1 MNDYNFFKVLKLER
15 KETIHSAMIAAIV
28 GHDEKCWT
36 TFFNM
41 LEEKGKAKGF
51 NIKALRDSI
60 IFDDN
65 INHKWIDTE
74 NVLEKLNKKERD
86 DDWGRADIWIGT
98 NKGKEGERY
107 RLIIE
112 NKIDAGFQYRQLRGY
127 YRYLIEEPR
136 KLAGLFVLCVNDN
149 MAFREK
155 AKVAAD
161 FYKDESRKDDKTQY
175 AIITYADIK
184 EWLEKVID
192 NDTKDTKFNS
202 VVKDYLSI
210 VKNLIKEKE
219 GENKTIN
226 DNYEYMQ
233 ITVFDE
239 NGEGWD
245 YPVDYL
251 MENAVSHLS
260 KAEQSEYLTD
270 IIHDIEHYR
279 DSL

>member
-1 MNDYNFFKVLKLER
+1 MNDYNIFKVLKLER

-98 NKGKEGERY
+98 NKGTNGERY

-112 NKIDAGFQYRQLRGY
+112 NKIDADFQYRQLRGY

-155 AKVAAD
+155 AKVAATRD
-161 FYKDESRKDDKTQY
+161 LNDNVFKPTLSPLSDNDRLFLK
-175 AIITYADIK
+175 AMADCEEPVTIK
-184 EWLEKVID
+184 ELQEKLGEKGPAIQPYRKRLIEAGIIESPRRGELV
-192 NDTKDTKFNS
+192 F
-202 VVKDYLSI
+202 SI
-210 VKNLIKEKE
+210 P
-219 GENKTIN
+219 
-226 DNYEYMQ
+226 Y
-233 ITVFDE
+233 F
-239 NGEGWD
+239 
-245 YPVDYL
+245 
-251 MENAVSHLS
+251 
-260 KAEQSEYLTD
+260 SEYLKSQT
-270 IIHDIEHYR
+270 
-279 DSL
+279 